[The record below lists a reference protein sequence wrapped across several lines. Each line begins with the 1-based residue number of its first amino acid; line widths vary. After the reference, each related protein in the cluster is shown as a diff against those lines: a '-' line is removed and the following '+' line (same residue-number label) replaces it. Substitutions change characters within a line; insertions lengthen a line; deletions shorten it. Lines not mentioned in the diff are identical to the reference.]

1 MQIKLCLCCMYSKAY
16 EIKFFGREFA
26 HILSWQWTWKFLMW
40 DNLNNMRNVMNI
52 LCYIK
57 DMVNNNCPYLFCLS
71 ILWPYHMGHTHNS
84 LFAELSIESFWAFL
98 LAVVS
103 ESTRSACLLWNTITY
118 YQIHSDNKLYY
129 IWVEI
134 QISKALPVQVFPTN
148 L

>member
-16 EIKFFGREFA
+16 EIKFFEREFV

-52 LCYIK
+52 LCYLK

-84 LFAELSIESFWAFL
+84 LCRIVHRILLGILARSCFRKYQECMLVMKYDYILSDPFWQQTIL
-98 LAVVS
+98 YLS
-103 ESTRSACLLWNTITY
+103 WNT
-118 YQIHSDNKLYY
+118 D
-129 IWVEI
+129 
-134 QISKALPVQVFPTN
+134 F
-148 L
+148 